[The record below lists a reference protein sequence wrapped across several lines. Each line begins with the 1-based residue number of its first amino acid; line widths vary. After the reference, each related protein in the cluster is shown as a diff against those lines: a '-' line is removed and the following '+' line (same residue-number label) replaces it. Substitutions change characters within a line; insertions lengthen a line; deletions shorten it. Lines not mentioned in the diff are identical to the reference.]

1 MASSVSLSV
10 KQQGQLCIRWLKKI
24 LRFVQL
30 WPPFCIVIKLCVT
43 DNGITVFTSVWRK
56 GHGSGCTALS
66 GMHRYLYR
74 VYCLTLPTSLCSAV
88 QHSAAQHSAA
98 QRSTAQ
104 HSAEPS
110 VSTLDRTATTDMVK
124 SPLTEPRRSLES
136 RLICLNAI
144 QWEDQR
150 SFSTGL
156 NSLRSSRQW
165 AIMIDMTPG
174 GKVVDFWWSYPL
186 LLRGDYSLQ
195 YPSVKGYP
203 RAGSLLPRAGIT
215 PCLEEESIRGKYF
228 SRGDND
234 WLYTKCKSRQFK
246 TTH

>member
-1 MASSVSLSV
+1 MELQCSLLFEGRAMVVAVQPSVECTV
-10 KQQGQLCIRWLKKI
+10 I
-24 LRFVQL
+24 FTV
-30 WPPFCIVIKLCVT
+30 CIVWHCPPPCAVQ
-43 DNGITVFTSVWRK
+43 
-56 GHGSGCTALS
+56 
-66 GMHRYLYR
+66 
-74 VYCLTLPTSLCSAV
+74 CSAV
-88 QHSAAQHSAA
+88 QCSAA
-98 QRSTAQ
+98 QRST
-104 HSAEPS
+104 EPS
-110 VSTLDRTATTDMVK
+110 VSTWDRTATTDMVK

-203 RAGSLLPRAGIT
+203 RGR
-215 PCLEEESIRGKYF
+215 KY
-228 SRGDND
+228 SREVFFA
-234 WLYTKCKSRQFK
+234 WWQRLIIY
-246 TTH
+246 